1 METINWLDKLINLLT
16 ALIQAGIIALVANF
30 FVRKTFTAISNNS
43 AMSNYGINKIDVDD
57 SLYEK
62 QMKRIFDKAV
72 SVKACYVTGENL
84 FQEHFKEIYY
94 ALNRKKNPLKK
105 LEILLCRPDTEF
117 MKNLEEIEKIY
128 GNRKHQDLSLTD
140 ASNLVVSQFSNVDNV
155 EIRYN
160 DTFYFLPYMIAEYH
174 TKDGII
180 KEVYSN
186 YNIPPRQSKNAIS
199 LVARVFIKNEFENY
213 NYDAVD
219 SKWVLDEEGNNVVID
234 LEKNFDYI
242 WGKSNIA
249 TLENTEQ
256 KSARF

>member
-1 METINWLDKLINLLT
+1 
-16 ALIQAGIIALVANF
+16 
-30 FVRKTFTAISNNS
+30 
-43 AMSNYGINKIDVDD
+43 
-57 SLYEK
+57 
-62 QMKRIFDKAV
+62 
-72 SVKACYVTGENL
+72 
-84 FQEHFKEIYY
+84 
-94 ALNRKKNPLKK
+94 
-105 LEILLCRPDTEF
+105 
-117 MKNLEEIEKIY
+117 
-128 GNRKHQDLSLTD
+128 
-140 ASNLVVSQFSNVDNV
+140 
-155 EIRYN
+155 
-160 DTFYFLPYMIAEYH
+160 MIAEYH